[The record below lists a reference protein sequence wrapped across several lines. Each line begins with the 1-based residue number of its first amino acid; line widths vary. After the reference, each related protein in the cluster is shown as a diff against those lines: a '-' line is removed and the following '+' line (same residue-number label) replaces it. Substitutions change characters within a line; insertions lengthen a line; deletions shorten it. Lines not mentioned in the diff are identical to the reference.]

1 MKKTILHFIFN
12 LGRGGAEMMMVK
24 VIREL
29 TEYNNI
35 VVTLFP
41 ENHFGEELI
50 CDKYY
55 CLNLSSLLLFPKAA
69 LRLKKIIL
77 ENNVDLVHS
86 HLFWPTI
93 IARLGTPRKI
103 PLITTIHAF
112 IANSVEY
119 KNLHIRILDKLTYR
133 LRNNIIIA
141 VAKGAKEEY
150 FECLRL
156 KPRDS
161 YALHTFVDVRLFN
174 SNDSNLIVDSPGV
187 FKIITVGAL
196 RIQKNHKYLVE
207 ALSLLK
213 DENIELDVYGS
224 GPLRD
229 TIQKQISDS
238 SSKVCLK
245 GEVKNIPHI
254 IEQYDLFVMSS
265 TYEGFSL
272 GVLEAMAMKVPLLL
286 SDIRSFREQC
296 EDTACYFDLSK
307 VADFADKIRMLIA
320 DHKLRFQMAEQAKLR
335 VLDNFTL
342 DQHMK
347 GLRAIYCESF

>member
-1 MKKTILHFIFN
+1 
-12 LGRGGAEMMMVK
+12 MMMVK

-41 ENHFGEELI
+41 ENHFGEELV
-50 CDKYY
+50 CDKFY
-55 CLNLSSLLLFPKAA
+55 CLNLTSLLLFPKAA
-69 LRLKKIIL
+69 LQLKKIIR

-93 IARLGTPRKI
+93 IARMGTPREI

-119 KNLHIRILDKLTYR
+119 NNPHIRILDKLTYR
-133 LRNNIIIA
+133 LRKNIIIA
-141 VAKGAKEEY
+141 VAKGAREEY
-150 FECLRL
+150 FECLKL
-156 KPRDS
+156 KPHNS

-174 SNDSNLIVDSPGV
+174 SDDSTVIAEPVSV

-196 RIQKNHKYLVE
+196 RIQKNHKYLVA

-224 GPLRD
+224 GPLKD
-229 TIQKQISDS
+229 AIQKQISTS
-238 SSKVCLK
+238 FSKVNLK
-245 GEVKNIPHI
+245 GEVKNIPDI
-254 IEQYDLFVMSS
+254 IDQYDLFVMSS

-296 EDTACYFDLSK
+296 EDTACYFDLGRVS
-307 VADFADKIRMLIA
+307 DFADKLKILIA
-320 DHKLRFQMAEQAKLR
+320 DHKLRLRMAEQAKLR
-335 VLDNFTL
+335 VLANYTL
-342 DQHMK
+342 EQHMQ
-347 GLRAIYCESF
+347 GLRTIYHQSL